1 MRAFVI
7 MGRTATA
14 DDTFS
19 LDDLPGTS
27 GRLDV
32 LLRCVRAALLVS
44 HGVRSDTRI
53 YLVLL
58 GGPHAPRVVRVRGD
72 EAKFVRPDERPLATL
87 LKKSL
92 AHPSVAQV
100 STTFET
106 VRPGI
111 AIAAGGLAT
120 ALDDVRDLPLFVLDE
135 TGEDVAQVRL
145 TRDAAFVV
153 GDHLGLDDAAR
164 ATLRER
170 GAKALAIGPVSLH
183 SDDVVAVV
191 SNCMDRSALAPYP

>member
-7 MGRTATA
+7 LGRTATA
-14 DDTFS
+14 DDGFL

-44 HGVRSDTRI
+44 HGVRTDTRI

-58 GGPHAPRVVRVRGD
+58 GGPRAPRVVRIRGD

-92 AHPSVAQV
+92 AHAGTSPA
-100 STTFET
+100 FEP

-120 ALDDVRDLPLFVLDE
+120 ALDDVGDLPLFVLDE
-135 TGEDVAQVRL
+135 NGEDIATVALPKEAVL
-145 TRDAAFVV
+145 VI
-153 GDHLGLDDAAR
+153 GDHLGLDEAAR
-164 ATLRER
+164 ETLLARKAR
-170 GAKALAIGPVSLH
+170 ALAIGPVSIH
-183 SDDVVAVV
+183 SDDAVAVV
-191 SNCMDRSALAPYP
+191 TNAMDRSALGPYP

>member
-7 MGRTATA
+7 LGRTATA
-14 DDTFS
+14 DDGFS

-44 HGVRSDTRI
+44 HGVRTDTRI

-58 GGPHAPRVVRVRGD
+58 GGPRAPRVVRIRGD

-92 AHPSVAQV
+92 AHP
-100 STTFET
+100 TTSPAFEP

-111 AIAAGGLAT
+111 AIAAGGLDA
-120 ALDDVRDLPLFVLDE
+120 ALDDAGDLPLFVLDE
-135 TGEDVAQVRL
+135 KGDDVATVPL
-145 TRDAAFVV
+145 PRDVVLVV
-153 GDHLGLDDAAR
+153 GDHLGFDDAAR
-164 ATLRER
+164 QTLRAR
-170 GAKALAIGPVSLH
+170 GARPLAIGPVSVH
-183 SDDVVAVV
+183 SDDAVAVV
-191 SNCMDRSALAPYP
+191 TNAMDRSALAPYP